1 MFVSEVLNTIV
12 MILHNLKSV
21 LKQIFKFKSH
31 TAFSLLGL
39 VIGLA
44 CVFIISAWAI
54 EELYFDRFHHQA
66 EQIYMVTTDIKDNAG
81 SVSRFPET
89 PPPLAAVLKEQ
100 VPQIE
105 TGFHFLYLY
114 GGRSIETDER
124 SFVEEG
130 IAASPEFLEVLNF
143 RLLSGMAIELEEPN
157 SIFLSQSLADKI
169 FPDGDPLGK
178 ELLYKDSQVLLVKG
192 VFKNVPHNSSLQFNF
207 LIPYQIEYGISEE
220 WWQLSDATF
229 IKVSAIADLEKVQ
242 SLMNEVWREKITDDH
257 YNIGIIPITDLRYE
271 ADFEFFNVEHGHGS
285 RKKLFMFIG
294 VAMLI
299 LILACLNYLNLIS
312 AYSIKREGEVW
323 LRKVNGA
330 SAGNIAGYFITES
343 VIVSIFAWG
352 LATLI
357 SMLCLRIFQN
367 LMGIVISPAYFKL
380 TAGIGLLVSII
391 IVGLASGFYP
401 AIRAGSN
408 ALVKSR
414 VSGRPN
420 FLFQRNLRN
429 VFVLSQFVLSIALS
443 ISSIIII
450 RQADFMMDFETGYAK
465 QDIVEFKLS
474 LKDDQFSQDIKNS
487 LENNPN
493 VEGYCFGGAS
503 PVSLTFLNTLEKWN
517 WEGLEEGA
525 HTSFYRIT
533 VDEEYLKVFQIPLT
547 EGRFFSSLGTDQ
559 DRIVIN
565 ETLAALLGFENPV
578 GQILRRGEDEYEIIG
593 VVRDFNFQHLSSE
606 IRPLLF
612 TYSSANR
619 RLFVKIK
626 SNASE
631 TIGQIQEQIS
641 EFSDKPANFSFVLE
655 EHDKLYEGEQQILS
669 AVISFTI
676 LCIVLSSLGLIALV
690 SYGTATRTKEI
701 AIRKVFGVETRRM
714 MVSLNLSILKL
725 FLPGLLLGGLT
736 AWLIMSEWLKDFVY
750 RRGFEGWVFLLGALI
765 IFVVTLLSVS
775 LQTWKAAKQNPAV
788 ALQNL

>member
-1 MFVSEVLNTIV
+1 
-12 MILHNLKSV
+12 MILYNLKSA
-21 LKQIFKFKSH
+21 LNHILKFKSH
-31 TAFSLLGL
+31 TAFSLIGL

-54 EELYFDRFHHQA
+54 QELRFDRFHHQA
-66 EQIYMVTTDIKDNAG
+66 DQIYMVTTDIKDNAG
-81 SVSRFPET
+81 SVSRFSET
-89 PPPLAAVLKEQ
+89 PAPLAAALEDQ

-124 SFVEEG
+124 SFKEEG

-143 RLLSGMAIELEEPN
+143 RLLSGMAEELEEPN

-169 FPDGDPLGK
+169 FPNGDPLGK
-178 ELLYKDSQVLLVKG
+178 ELLYKDNQVLIVKG
-192 VFKNVPHNSSLQFNF
+192 VFKNVPRNSSLQFNF

-229 IKVSAIADLEKVQ
+229 IKISAVADMEKVH
-242 SLMNEVWREKITDDH
+242 SLMNEIWREKITDDQ

-271 ADFEFFNVEHGHGS
+271 ADFEFFNAEHGHGS

-299 LILACLNYLNLIS
+299 LILACLNYLNLVS
-312 AYSIKREGEVW
+312 AYSVKRESEVW
-323 LRKVNGA
+323 IRKVNGA
-330 SAGNIAGYFITES
+330 SAGNIASYFITES
-343 VIVSIFAWG
+343 VILSVFAWG

-367 LMGIVISPAYFKL
+367 LMGIVISPAYFKVC
-380 TAGIGLLVSII
+380 TGFGLIVSII
-391 IVGLASGFYP
+391 IVGMASGFYP
-401 AIRAGSN
+401 AIKAGSKVL
-408 ALVKSR
+408 AKTSGSR
-414 VSGRPN
+414 RPS
-420 FLFQRNLRN
+420 FMFQRNLRN
-429 VFVLSQFVLSIALS
+429 AFVLSQFILSIALS

-450 RQADFMMDFETGYAK
+450 RQADFMMKFETGYAK
-465 QDIVEFKLS
+465 KDIVEFKLS
-474 LKDDQFSQDIKNS
+474 LKDDQLLHEVKSS

-493 VEGYCFGGAS
+493 VEGYSFGGAS
-503 PVSLTFLNTLEKWN
+503 PVSLTFLNTMEKWS

-565 ETLAALLGFENPV
+565 ETLAALLGFEDPV
-578 GQILRRGEDEYEIIG
+578 GQILRRGEDEYEIVG

-612 TYSSANR
+612 TYSGENR

-626 SNASE
+626 SNVAG

-641 EFSDKPANFSFVLE
+641 KFSDKPVNFSFVLE

-669 AVISFTI
+669 AVIIFTI
-676 LCIVLSSLGLIALV
+676 LCILLSSLGLIALV
-690 SYGTATRTKEI
+690 TYSTETKTKEI
-701 AIRKVFGVETRRM
+701 AIRKVFGVETRQM

-725 FLPGLLLGGLT
+725 FLPGLLLGGLA
-736 AWLIMSEWLKDFVY
+736 AWLIMREWLKDFVY

-765 IFVVTLLSVS
+765 IFVVALLSVS
-775 LQTWKAAKQNPAV
+775 IQTWKAAKQNPAL